1 MNAVV
6 LLLSTEQIEFLL
18 TAHGTVDAWFE
29 QLADYVVVEDI
40 VM

>member
-1 MNAVV
+1 MNAIV
-6 LLLSTEQIEFLL
+6 LLLSTEQIEFLFV
-18 TAHGTVDAWFE
+18 AHSTVEVWFE